1 MNNSFKYSRDVQIAL
16 SNGDPVLALES
27 TIIAHGMPYPQNL
40 EFAHEAEEVARKYG
54 ATPATIAILNGR
66 VCIGLD
72 SDQLEIL
79 ASDKNVK
86 KVATREIG
94 MTLALGGHGAKPC
107 LQPCVWPI
115 RLVSRFLPLGE

>member
-16 SNGDPVLALES
+16 SKGDPILALES

-54 ATPATIAILNGR
+54 ATPATIAILNGE

-72 SDQLEIL
+72 NNQLEFL
-79 ASDKNVK
+79 ASDKMSK
-86 KVATREIG
+86 R
-94 MTLALGGHGAKPC
+94 
-107 LQPCVWPI
+107 
-115 RLVSRFLPLGE
+115 